1 MSPDS
6 SCNADENNQMDRKF
20 IQALREGVDI
30 VRMIFFVRMRDHL
43 LENFPEQGQKFSQM
57 LAGAI
62 LNELFG
68 TQNPDRVFADFAME
82 NAELI
87 DRELKKVP
95 ENFEDLVIPLTD
107 ALRMHFLC
115 NHQENMPDYSLSVL
129 AKAKDYGILL
139 DERNAPLPKGF
150 MELVYRVGKAYGLV
164 VEQDKEKDSDSSAA

>member
-1 MSPDS
+1 MGSDFS
-6 SCNADENNQMDRKF
+6 RGVNENNQMDREF
-20 IQALREGVDI
+20 IQALREGVDV

-43 LENFPEQGQKFSQM
+43 LENFPEQSRKFSQM

-68 TQNPDRVFADFAME
+68 TQNPDRLFADFASE
-82 NAELI
+82 NAALI
-87 DRELKKVP
+87 DRELKNVP
-95 ENFEDLVIPLTD
+95 KNFEDLVIPLTD

-139 DERNAPLPKGF
+139 EERNAPLPKGF

-164 VEQDKEKDSDSSAA
+164 VEQHKGKKKH

>member
-1 MSPDS
+1 MIMSPDFT
-6 SCNADENNQMDRKF
+6 CDADENNQIDREF
-20 IQALREGVDI
+20 IQALREGIDI

-43 LENFPEQGQKFSQM
+43 LKNFPEQGRKFSQM

-68 TQNPDRVFADFAME
+68 TQNPDRIFADFARE
-82 NAELI
+82 NAALI
-87 DRELKKVP
+87 EQELKNVP
-95 ENFEDLVIPLTD
+95 KNFEDLVIPLTD

-139 DERNAPLPKGF
+139 EERNAPLPKGF

-164 VEQDKEKDSDSSAA
+164 EEQDKGKKIH